1 MRYDF
6 YFDEDEYEELELH
19 QNSLETCE
27 CCEGKPAQ
35 PNNQICND
43 CADSL
48 YNDNELY
55 SFE

>member
-6 YFDEDEYEELELH
+6 FTSEELEELELYEE
-19 QNSLETCE
+19 SLPECE